1 MAEEEKE
8 QQPEP
13 QPEPGKGIGGLI
25 RMGIVAFVV
34 LGAAVGGFVTF
45 KFVLAPMLAE
55 EDGATEAEPKTTI
68 PLNPVII
75 AFDDSFVNVMREDD
89 APASTL
95 VYGVT
100 LECNNQITAD
110 VVDAYRPRFI
120 DMIGKLHDSRTRAEL
135 DDVLSLKESIQRQAL
150 QKCNAMLK
158 SMQET
163 PDPEIRITAV
173 FHHTFAVQDL

>member
-1 MAEEEKE
+1 MAEEEQE
-8 QQPEP
+8 QQPKDGKD
-13 QPEPGKGIGGLI
+13 GKGAGALI

-45 KFVLAPMLAE
+45 QFVLAPMLAD
-55 EDGATEAEPKTTI
+55 EDGGEEAEPKTTI
-68 PLNPVII
+68 PLNPVTI
-75 AFDDSFVNVMREDD
+75 AFDDSFVNVMREDE

-100 LECNNQITAD
+100 LECNNQMTAD
-110 VVDAYRPRFI
+110 VVEAYLPRFV
-120 DMIGKLHDSRTRAEL
+120 DMIGKLHDSRTRSEL

-158 SMQET
+158 KMQDD
-163 PDPEIRITAV
+163 PDPAIRITAV